1 MKTSIFPT
9 PQDAETAFYEA
20 FENADLEAMMA
31 VWAEDEEVVCVHP
44 SGPRL
49 TGHAQIRES
58 WRQIFANGPSLRFHL
73 TGQQYLRGMLLSVHS
88 VYENIVVTGETAPR
102 NPIIA
107 TNIFLLTEKGWRMLL
122 HHACPAPVSAKTSN
136 DPAPTVLH

>member
-9 PQDAETAFYEA
+9 PQDAEAAFYEA
-20 FENADLEAMMA
+20 FENADLDAMMA

-49 TGHAQIRES
+49 SGIAQIRES
-58 WRQIFANGPSLRFHL
+58 WRQLFASGPSLRFHIS
-73 TGQQYLRGMLLSVHS
+73 GQQYLRGMLLSVHS
-88 VYENIVVTGETAPR
+88 VYENIAVTGESTPR
-102 NPIIA
+102 SPVIA
-107 TNIFLLTEKGWRMLL
+107 TNIYVLTEKGWRMLL
-122 HHACPAPVSAKTSN
+122 HHACAAPVSTKTSS